1 MFQTD
6 QSVFKEVGFLD
17 KKDSKKDLIADAA
30 LSCFLL
36 TGYGG
41 TSMDDIVKAAGMSKG
56 GIYWH
61 FKGKEEIFLY
71 LAEKWMSETERELL
85 ALSAGNGPT
94 KEKLIKLEEH
104 YLDKIN
110 GPVSAIIY
118 EFTLQ
123 AKDKEILERLHTRI
137 NNSKRNE
144 IIKDIIQTAI
154 NKGEFRPLD
163 ADTATDVF
171 ISLFEGISLQWF
183 TRRKDKK
190 ALANTANMALGI
202 FFEGVLNK

>member
-1 MFQTD
+1 M
-6 QSVFKEVGFLD
+6 
-17 KKDSKKDLIADAA
+17 
-30 LSCFLL
+30 
-36 TGYGG
+36 
-41 TSMDDIVKAAGMSKG
+41 
-56 GIYWH
+56 
-61 FKGKEEIFLY
+61 
-71 LAEKWMSETERELL
+71 
-85 ALSAGNGPT
+85 
-94 KEKLIKLEEH
+94 EEH